1 MTLDE
6 YFADKPRGAKV
17 ALANKLGVSKTW
29 MSLLVSGRE
38 QPSAGLALMIEKFTK
53 GAVTRKTLRPDLFGE
68 IK

>member
-1 MTLDE
+1 MTLKD
-6 YFADKPRGAKV
+6 YFKDRPRGSQID
-17 ALANKLGVSKTW
+17 LARKLGVSKTW

>member
-1 MTLDE
+1 
-6 YFADKPRGAKV
+6 
-17 ALANKLGVSKTW
+17 